1 MRRLKNFFP
10 KTYATARVVFNK
22 ESYLY
27 KSGWMESLKRGYPSD
42 RKGNALPWMNHA
54 VVKLLDDRLNRNMQ
68 LFEYG
73 CGYSTLFYA
82 KRTER
87 VISVDHNVSWADL
100 MNDKLPHN
108 ADVMVKPRSEYAGS
122 IHTVDQ
128 TFDVVIVDGID
139 RVNCIL
145 NGLKCLNETGVLVLD
160 DSSRKEYREGAEYAK
175 QNGFKSLTLS
185 GLKPTGIGVDETTIF
200 YRTQNC
206 FGI

>member
-1 MRRLKNFFP
+1 MPKLKNHFP
-10 KTYATARVVFNK
+10 RTYSMVRLVFNK

-42 RKGNALPWMNHA
+42 RKGNPLPWMNGA
-54 VVKLLDDRLNRNMQ
+54 VVRILDERLNPGLR

-87 VISVDHNVSWADL
+87 VVSVEHNESWAKL
-100 MNDKLPHN
+100 VNDQLPKN
-108 ADVMVKPRSEYAGS
+108 AEVLVKPKQEYAGA
-122 IHTVDQ
+122 IHTIDQ
-128 TFDVVIVDGID
+128 MFDVVIVDGID
-139 RVNCIL
+139 RVNCMM
-145 NGLKCLNETGVLVLD
+145 NGLQRLNETGVLLLD
-160 DSSRKEYREGAEYAK
+160 DSSRKEYNEGIDYAK
-175 QNGFKSLTLS
+175 KQGFKSLTFS

-200 YRTQNC
+200 YRTHNC